1 MTPMT
6 ALLAFTAW
14 TLFLVVLVLL
24 YRGPRILTGTPITA
38 WTRGDSMTDPGI
50 IKRIT
55 DAHLNCL
62 ENLPIFAVLVLAAAS
77 TGKLAVVAPFAA
89 YVFYARIGQSV
100 VHMIGIQPLLVT
112 VRATFWV
119 IQIVLFVLMFKG
131 LLA

>member
-6 ALLAFTAW
+6 ALLWFTAW

-24 YRGPRILTGTPITA
+24 YRSPKILTGTPANA
-38 WTRGDSMTDPGI
+38 WTRGGGMEDPAI

-62 ENLPIFAVLVLAAAS
+62 ENLPIFAVLVLAAAAQS
-77 TGKLAVVAPFAA
+77 KTATVAPFAV
-89 YVFYARIGQSV
+89 YVLYARLAQSIT
-100 VHMIGIQPLLVT
+100 HMIGTQPLLVML
-112 VRATFWV
+112 RATFWV

>member
-6 ALLAFTAW
+6 ALLWFAAW

-24 YRGPRILTGTPITA
+24 YRGPKILGGTPANA
-38 WTRGDSMTDPGI
+38 WTRGGGMEDPAI
-50 IKRIT
+50 IKRIS

-77 TGKLAVVAPFAA
+77 LDKTAVIGSLAA
-89 YVFYARIGQSV
+89 YVLYARVAQSV
-100 VHMIGIQPLLVT
+100 THMIGTQPLLVML
-112 VRATFWV
+112 RAAFWV